1 MYRFEPVDKVEKF
14 LVHKEHDDDILIID
28 GRTAIPIYVDD
39 SQLGGPLVDRLAVD
53 LLLKYYIPCPVVP
66 GRYVLR
72 GGLSFISLTNKKF
85 DEIDGECLELLS
97 KHYEKVN
104 DGYVLKSQYI
114 NEIEEFILARAFS
127 DLADIV
133 EESDRL
139 SISRILQSACK
150 ATRPMV
156 YYASMFNDTKHY
168 FFYRKHHEHVPGI
181 MLMEVARQAMYA
193 HFYQCRTHR
202 REDVTLSIDSFQM
215 SYFNFT
221 ESNYPVRIMVEDIS
235 PAADTAETTKDECS
249 IQRGGSRAT
258 FYQRNKPVATAEIS
272 ATLVKVNL
280 FKRLRRSAI
289 DKSHRFFPI
298 KNFSKHVLV
307 TNRTGKNFEAQVV
320 NLSLAGLCLSFP
332 KGTELAEGEIF
343 DMSFYVEGVGFVN
356 STNTL
361 VWQADRQS
369 CLEADFSIFKIEPL
383 FWGRLKEVIKNFT
396 FVDHK
401 SMTV

>member
-1 MYRFEPVDKVEKF
+1 MYRFEPVEKVDKH
-14 LVHKEHDDDILIID
+14 LVHKEHDDDILIIN
-28 GRTAIPIYVDD
+28 GRNAIPVYVDD
-39 SQLGGPLVDRLAVD
+39 SLLEPPLVDGLAID
-53 LLLKYYIPCPVVP
+53 QLRRYYIPCPVVP

-72 GGLSFISLTNKKF
+72 GVLPFISLSKKQF
-85 DEIDGECLELLS
+85 DEIDSECLELLG
-97 KHYEKVN
+97 KHYEKTN

-114 NEIEEFILARAFS
+114 NEIEESILARAFS
-127 DLADIV
+127 DLADTV

-139 SISRILQSACK
+139 SISRILQSACE

-156 YYASMFNDTKHY
+156 YYASMFNDTKNY

-193 HFYQCRTHR
+193 HFYQCRAHR
-202 REDVTLSIDSFQM
+202 REDITLSIDSFRM
-215 SYFNFT
+215 AYLNFT

-235 PAADTAETTKDECS
+235 PAADADDTTKDERS

-280 FKRLRRSAI
+280 FKRLRRCTT

-298 KNFSKHVLV
+298 KNFSKLVLV
-307 TNRTGKNFEAQVV
+307 TSRTGKKFEAQVV
-320 NLSLAGLCLSFP
+320 NLSLAGLRLSFP

-343 DMSFYVEGVGFVN
+343 DVSFYVDSVGYVN

-361 VWQADRQS
+361 VWQADCQG
-369 CLEADFSIFKIEPL
+369 CLEAGFSIFQIETL
-383 FWGRLKEVIKNFT
+383 FLGRLKEVIKNFT

-401 SMTV
+401 RTPV